1 MLFGVLGDLLT
12 GKGIITA
19 TEDTFRLDQDFYASS
34 LFKISWNIKIFSKK
48 PQILWSSFQK

>member
-19 TEDTFRLDQDFYASS
+19 AEDTFRLDQDFYASS

>member
-19 TEDTFRLDQDFYASS
+19 AEDTFRLDQDFYASS
-34 LFKISWNIKIFSKK
+34 LFKIS
-48 PQILWSSFQK
+48 